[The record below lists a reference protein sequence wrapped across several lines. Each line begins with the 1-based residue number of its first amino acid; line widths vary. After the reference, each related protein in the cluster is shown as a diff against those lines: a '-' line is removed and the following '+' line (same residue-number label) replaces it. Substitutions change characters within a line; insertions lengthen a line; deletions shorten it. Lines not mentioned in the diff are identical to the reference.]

1 MGNVYS
7 MIDFSEH
14 ENLNTLLKK
23 QILELEQNVKR

>member
-14 ENLNTLLKK
+14 ENLDALLKK
-23 QILELEQNVKR
+23 QIIELKMLKK